1 MHYILYWY
9 FICARLLEKLEI
21 LHYNF
26 SNDFRED
33 EAGELS
39 VPKLKALIKALVN
52 MQYGP
57 MIALAHSLNCI
68 EESDHAYIQKVLANP
83 KKAKRRKQA
92 CSTQQTVKAKVS
104 ELLTNKLLKRSN
116 SKEQELTNEQHVEVR
131 QSSYYIVILRV

>member
-39 VPKLKALIKALVN
+39 VPKLKALIKALAN
-52 MQYGP
+52 MEYEP

-68 EESDHAYIQKVLANP
+68 DTTDHTFIQEALVDH
-83 KKAKRRKQA
+83 KKAKRRAQA
-92 CSTQQTVKAKVS
+92 CSTQHTVKEHVP
-104 ELLTNKLLKRSN
+104 EWLTKELLKRS
-116 SKEQELTNEQHVEVR
+116 KQQELTNEQHVEVR

>member
-68 EESDHAYIQKVLANP
+68 EESDHAYIQKVLADP
-83 KKAKRRKQA
+83 KKACRKQA